1 MRMRAKAIGVLLSLL
16 SLGEAAAAEA
26 SDKEAL
32 PKGATPTIVVQC
44 YAPQEGVGYCPT
56 YAVGHVKL
64 LRQFSKQRCR
74 QYDSWGADG
83 DGSGIWVAKGCRG
96 RFMVERGRPFATGKS
111 TAVTCTSEDWA
122 YRHCATPTW
131 GHRIVVGKQL
141 GDSACTRGT
150 NWGFDWNGI
159 WVNGNCAA
167 EFRVE

>member
-1 MRMRAKAIGVLLSLL
+1 MVGILLSLL
-16 SLGEAAAAEA
+16 PFADA
-26 SDKEAL
+26 SASEKEAL
-32 PKGATPTIVVQC
+32 PKGATKTIVLQC
-44 YAPQEGVGYCPT
+44 YAPPEGVLYCPT

-83 DGSGIWVAKGCRG
+83 DGSGIWVAKSCRG
-96 RFMVERGRPFATGKS
+96 RFMVERGRPFVTEKS
-111 TAVTCTSEDWA
+111 TVTCKSEDWA
-122 YRHCATPTW
+122 YRHSATPTW

-141 GDSACTRGT
+141 GDTTCTRGA

-167 EFRVE
+167 EFSVE